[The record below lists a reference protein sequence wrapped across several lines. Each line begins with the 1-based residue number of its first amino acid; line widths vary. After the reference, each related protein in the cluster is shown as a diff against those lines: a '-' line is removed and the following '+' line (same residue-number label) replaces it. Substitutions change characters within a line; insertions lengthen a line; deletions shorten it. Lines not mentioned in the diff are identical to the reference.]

1 MFSKPERLAEY
12 HCLDVLRIT
21 ALHSFVPEDTYVFHI
36 IRQFRL
42 CTNSTCYSL
51 SASAEV
57 LVTILDVYYH

>member
-36 IRQFRL
+36 IRRFV
-42 CTNSTCYSL
+42 
-51 SASAEV
+51 SALTA
-57 LVTILDVYYH
+57 LVIRFLHQLKP